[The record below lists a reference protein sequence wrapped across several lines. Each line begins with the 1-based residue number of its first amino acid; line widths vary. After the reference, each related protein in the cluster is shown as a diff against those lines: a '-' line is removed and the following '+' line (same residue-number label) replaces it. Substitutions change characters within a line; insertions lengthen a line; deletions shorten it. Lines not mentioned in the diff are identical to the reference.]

1 MQYTKE
7 KLRAQQLCLFHLGF
21 YTGLL
26 DGIWGPGCI
35 EAKRK
40 FEADPS
46 FVPGNPN
53 GGLPFGERDRL
64 PRGMVYDSNN
74 HIQHTG
80 LTDER
85 RAEIETAL
93 QKRAEAAQPKR
104 AETKDVQ
111 QADEQPNVAVRSE
124 EPVGDVG
131 SDEEEGSAT
140 GVVGAASVN
149 ENSPKPQNNQ
159 QRHQHHQKHKR

>member
-40 FEADPS
+40 FESDPS

-64 PRGMVYDSNN
+64 PRGMIYDSSN

-111 QADEQPNVAVRSE
+111 QADEQPHVTAHSE
-124 EPVGDVG
+124 EPVTDAG
-131 SDEEEGSAT
+131 SEVEEGKADLAAGSANP
-140 GVVGAASVN
+140 N
-149 ENSPKPQNNQ
+149 EPQKAQHNQ

>member
-26 DGIWGPGCI
+26 DGIWGPDCI
-35 EAKRK
+35 EGKRK

-111 QADEQPNVAVRSE
+111 QADEQPNVAVHSE
-124 EPVGDVG
+124 EPVGGAG
-131 SDEEEGSAT
+131 SEAEEVKAT
-140 GVVGAASVN
+140 VVAGAAPAN
-149 ENSPKPQNNQ
+149 EQPKSQNNQ